1 MLGINLK
8 KTNNMSKS
16 KKLSYK
22 KFRFYST
29 IFWLIVITPIFVVF
43 GLFYFASVGGFGDM
57 PDLEVLE
64 NPKTKLASEIISSDN
79 KTLGKYYFNDNRT
92 PVTFEELPSH
102 LVDALIATEDIRFY
116 LHSGIDFK
124 RTFGAIIKFGKD
136 GGGSTITQQLA
147 KQLFT
152 GEGSKDMIERISQKI
167 KEYIIAVRLER
178 QYTKDEIIA
187 QYLNIYDFNNNA
199 DGIRSAA
206 RIYFGKEPIELD
218 LNESAILVG
227 MLKNSSLYNPRPH
240 RNPVGVKNRRNVV
253 LNQMKKYNYLRK
265 QIVDSLKIQ
274 PLNLKYTPES
284 HREGLATY
292 FREFLRSYMKSWVN
306 SNENRKPDGSKY
318 NLNTD
323 GLKIYTTINYKMQK
337 IAEEAIGQHMPRLQ
351 KEFFEQNEQVD
362 DSIAP
367 FRDLTIGAV
376 DTILRFSI
384 KRSERWRKM
393 KYDLRKDE
401 EEIKKSFYE
410 PVKMSIFSWNGE
422 IDTVMT
428 PIDSMKYYKSFFRPG
443 MMSMDPTNGKIKA
456 WVGGMNYRHFQYD
469 MVKKGKRQIGSTFKP
484 FVYAAAIDQLKLSP
498 CDTFPDSQFCVEKNK
513 FGNIEKWCPKNSGD
527 KYGKTRTLKNALAN
541 SINTVTARLIDR
553 IGPRIVANLAKD
565 LGIEEKIF
573 PVPSIALGT
582 PDLSVYEM
590 VAAYSTFAN
599 KGVYTKPTF
608 IEKIEDKNGTI
619 LFKSNPKTKDVLS
632 EEAAYVTVNLLEGVT
647 NAGSGTRLRTVG
659 VDEYNRA
666 YQKVVTGYPYGF
678 KNPIAGKTGTTQNQS
693 DGWFIGMVPNL
704 VTGVW
709 VGAEDRAIHFEDI
722 AYGQGATMALPIWA
736 NYMRNVYLDSTLMI
750 SQEPFEKP
758 EILNIE
764 LDCNKFV
771 IDQTGSG
778 KTTDQEIQDI
788 DF

>member
-1 MLGINLK
+1 M
-8 KTNNMSKS
+8 
-16 KKLSYK
+16 
-22 KFRFYST
+22 
-29 IFWLIVITPIFVVF
+29 WLIFLTPVVLVSIIF
-43 GLFYFASVGGFGDM
+43 YYASIGGFGEM

-64 NPKTKLASEIISSDN
+64 NPKTNLASEVLSSEG

-92 PVTFEELPSH
+92 PVTFSELPSH
-102 LVDALIATEDIRFY
+102 LVDALISTEDIRFY
-116 LHSGIDFK
+116 SHSGIDFK
-124 RTFGAIIKFGKD
+124 RTLGAALKFGKD

-147 KQLFT
+147 KLLFT
-152 GEGSKDMIERISQKI
+152 GEGSKDIVERLTQKF

-178 QYTKDEIIA
+178 NYTKDEIIT
-187 QYLNIYDFNNNA
+187 QYLNLYDFGNNG

-218 LNESAILVG
+218 INESAILVG

-253 LNQMKKYNYLRK
+253 LGQMAKYNYLD
-265 QIVDSLKIQ
+265 IPLVDSLKLQ
-274 PLNLKYTPES
+274 PLNLNYTPES

-292 FREFLRSYMKSWVN
+292 FREYLRAHMKSWIN
-306 SNENRKPDGSKY
+306 NENNTKPDGSKY

-323 GLKIYTTINYKMQK
+323 GLKIYTTINYTMQQM
-337 IAEEAIGQHMPRLQ
+337 AELAVGKHMPRLQ
-351 KEFFEQNEQVD
+351 KEFFEQNMTLD

-367 FRDLTIGAV
+367 FRDLTSGAV
-376 DTILRFSI
+376 DTLLRISMR
-384 KRSERWRKM
+384 RSERWRKM
-393 KYDLRKDE
+393 KYDLKKKN
-401 EEIKKSFYE
+401 EEIENSFFE
-410 PVKMSIFSWNGE
+410 PINMTVFSWDGD
-422 IDTVMT
+422 IDTIMT
-428 PIDSMKYYKSFFRPG
+428 PLDSMKYYKSFFRPG
-443 MMSMDPTNGKIKA
+443 MMSMDPTNGHIKA

-498 CDTFPDSQFCVEKNK
+498 CDTFPDSQFCIEKYK
-513 FGNIEKWCPKNSGD
+513 FGNMEQWCPKNSGD
-527 KYGKTRTLKNALAN
+527 KYGRTRTLKNALAN
-541 SINTVTARLIDR
+541 SVNTVTARLMDR
-553 IGPRIVANLAKD
+553 IGPETVVKLAKD
-565 LGIEEKIF
+565 LGIEQRILA
-573 PVPSIALGT
+573 VPSIALGT

-599 KGVYTKPTF
+599 RGVYTQPVF

-619 LFKSNPKTKDVLS
+619 LFKNQPITKDVLS

-647 NAGSGTRLRTVG
+647 MAGSGTRLRTTG
-659 VDEYNRA
+659 ADEYNRA
-666 YQKVVTGYPYGF
+666 YQNIVTGYPYEF
-678 KNPIAGKTGTTQNQS
+678 TNPIAGKTGTTQNQS

-722 AYGQGATMALPIWA
+722 AYGQGASMALPIWGV
-736 NYMRNVYLDSTLMI
+736 YMKSIYQDSTLMI
-750 SQEPFEKP
+750 SNDGFERPKK
-758 EILNIE
+758 LSIE

-771 IDQTGSG
+771 VDTIGSG
-778 KTTDQEIQDI
+778 KTTDQEILDI